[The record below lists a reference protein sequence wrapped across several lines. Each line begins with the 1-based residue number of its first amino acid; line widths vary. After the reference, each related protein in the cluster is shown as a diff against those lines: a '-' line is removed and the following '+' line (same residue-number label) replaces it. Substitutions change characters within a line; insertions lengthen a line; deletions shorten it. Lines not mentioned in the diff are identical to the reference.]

1 MVNQILKSFKTRNV
15 MAKEKLTDE
24 YQSNL
29 SNDEMVELAKQQ
41 HATKQVSDYKFP
53 TEVVDLPS
61 KGLVYPEDN
70 PLASGKVEMKYMTAK
85 EEDILTT
92 QSYIKDG
99 SVLDRLFQSLI
110 IGNGDGAP
118 IKYID
123 LTTGDKN
130 AVMIAA
136 RVLGYG
142 KDYKVE
148 IQDPF
153 SDNKQEEVIDLT
165 QFEAADYDGKN
176 QTELHKNEFEY
187 ELPKS
192 KRKITFMAMTE
203 SKERKVKHQI
213 KDLEKKQ
220 RKLKDATSRELT
232 TRLKNMILSVDGES
246 DTATINSFVDNEL
259 FAIDSQSLRNYINE
273 VVPDM
278 DLNYEFVSEETGER
292 REMLLPMDV
301 TFFWPSSKL

>member
-1 MVNQILKSFKTRNV
+1 MS
-15 MAKEKLTDE
+15 KENLTDE

-29 SNDEMVELAKQQ
+29 SNDEMVELAKKQYE
-41 HATKQVSDYKFP
+41 TKQVSDYKFP
-53 TEVVDLPS
+53 TELVDLPS
-61 KGLVYPEDN
+61 KGLIYPKDN
-70 PLASGKVEMKYMTAK
+70 PLSSGKVEMKYMTAK

-99 SVLDRLFQSLI
+99 TVLDRLFQSLI
-110 IGNGDGAP
+110 IGNGDGTP

-130 AVMIAA
+130 AIMIAA

-153 SDNKQEEVIDLT
+153 TDNKQEEVIDLT
-165 QFEAADYDGKN
+165 QFENSEYDGSN
-176 QTELHKNEFEY
+176 QTELHKNEFEF

-192 KRKITFMAMTE
+192 KRKITFQAMTE
-203 SKERKVKHQI
+203 SKERKVKHQVKAI
-213 KDLEKKQ
+213 EKASRKTKDV
-220 RKLKDATSRELT
+220 TSRELT

-246 DTATINSFVDNEL
+246 DENIIKNFVDNEL
-259 FAIDSQSLRNYINE
+259 FALDSQSLRAYINDII
-273 VVPDM
+273 PDI
-278 DLNYEFVSEETGER
+278 DLTYEFVSEETGER
-292 REMLLPMDV
+292 REMLLPMDAG
-301 TFFWPSSKL
+301 FFWPSSKL

>member
-232 TRLKNMILSVDGES
+232 TRLKNMILSVDGDN

>member
-1 MVNQILKSFKTRNV
+1 MS
-15 MAKEKLTDE
+15 KENLTDE

-29 SNDEMVELAKQQ
+29 SNDEMVELAKKQYE
-41 HATKQVSDYKFP
+41 TKQVSDYKFP
-53 TEVVDLPS
+53 TELVDLPS
-61 KGLVYPEDN
+61 KGLIYPKDN
-70 PLASGKVEMKYMTAK
+70 PLSSGKVEMKYMTAK

-99 SVLDRLFQSLI
+99 TVLDRLFQSLI
-110 IGNGDGAP
+110 IGNGDGTP

-130 AVMIAA
+130 AIMIAA

-153 SDNKQEEVIDLT
+153 SDSKQEETIDLT
-165 QFEAADYDGKN
+165 QFENLEYDGSN
-176 QTELHKNEFEY
+176 QTELHKNEFEF

-192 KRKITFMAMTE
+192 KRKITFQAMTE

-213 KDLEKKQ
+213 KAIEKAS
-220 RKLKDATSRELT
+220 RKTKDVTSRELT

-246 DTATINSFVDNEL
+246 DETIIKNFVDNEL
-259 FAIDSQSLRNYINE
+259 FALDSQSLRAYINDII
-273 VVPDM
+273 PDI
-278 DLNYEFVSEETGER
+278 DLTYEFVSEETGER
-292 REMLLPMDV
+292 REMLLPMDAG
-301 TFFWPSSKL
+301 FFWPSSKL

>member
-1 MVNQILKSFKTRNV
+1 MS
-15 MAKEKLTDE
+15 KEKLQDD
-24 YQSNL
+24 YQSNV
-29 SNDEMVELAKQQ
+29 SNEEMIEIAKQQ
-41 HATKQVSDYKFP
+41 YEQKQVSDYKFP
-53 TEVVDLPS
+53 TEIVDLPS
-61 KGLVYPEDN
+61 KGLIYPKEN
-70 PLASGKVEMKYMTAK
+70 PLSTGKVEMKYMTAK

-110 IGNGDGAP
+110 VSNGEGTP

-130 AVMIAA
+130 SIMIAA

-165 QFEAADYDGKN
+165 QFEAVEYEGSA
-176 QTELHKNEFEY
+176 QIELHKNEFEY

-213 KDLEKKQ
+213 KDLERKQ
-220 RKLKDATSRELT
+220 RKLKDLTSRELT

-246 DTATINSFVDNEL
+246 DTSTIINFVDNEL
-259 FAIDSQSLRNYINE
+259 FAMDSQSLRNYINE

-278 DLNYEFVSEETGER
+278 NLNYEFVSEETGER